1 MTLHS
6 RERNP
11 VAAALEPGLRFMIY
25 VAGWWLMLIVLLTCI
40 EILGR
45 KFFGF
50 SLQGVDEV
58 GGYTLGVTASLSF
71 AYALVKRGH
80 TRVDF
85 LLSRM
90 SPFAQAVC
98 NVAAMVTLAAL
109 VSYAFVRGITVL
121 TESIEFQSHSTTP
134 LQVPLWIPQSGW
146 LFGWAV
152 FAGTSVAFA
161 LHALV
166 LFVADRRRL
175 NAYYGPLTV
184 DEEIQAELGAN
195 AVSEPADEPEPRRA

>member
-1 MTLHS
+1 MLQT

-11 VAAALEPGLRFMIY
+11 VAAALEPGLRFMLY
-25 VAGWWLMLIVLLTCI
+25 AAGWWLMLIVLLTCI

-50 SLQGVDEV
+50 SLQGVDEI
-58 GGYTLGVTASLSF
+58 GGYTLGVTASMSF

-90 SPFAQAVC
+90 TPFWQSVC
-98 NVAAMVTLAAL
+98 NVAAMVTLAIL
-109 VSYAFVRGITVL
+109 VSYACLRGITVL
-121 TESIEFQSHSTTP
+121 SESIEFQSHSTTP
-134 LQVPLWIPQSGW
+134 LRVPLWMPQSGW

-161 LHALV
+161 LHSIV
-166 LFVADRRRL
+166 LFVTDRRRL

-184 DEEIQAELGAN
+184 DEEIAAELGTNTA
-195 AVSEPADEPEPRRA
+195 APRPAEQESGRA